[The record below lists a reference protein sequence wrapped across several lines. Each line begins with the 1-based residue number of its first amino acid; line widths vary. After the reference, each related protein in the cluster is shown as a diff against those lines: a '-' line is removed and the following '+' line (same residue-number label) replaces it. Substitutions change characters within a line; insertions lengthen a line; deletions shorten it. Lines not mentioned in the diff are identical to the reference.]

1 MLAAVKACGP
11 GAVLSHRSAGELWE
25 FLDAEDRRP
34 EVTVLGPGTRLAPGI
49 VVHRTSQLAA
59 RDRTR
64 YEGIPVTTPARTLID
79 LAAALTEAELRHA
92 VRRAQ
97 GLRRVNTRQLLEV
110 IGRLGPRRGSRR
122 LSEAIATGPA
132 PTRSALED
140 AVLDLLLRAGF
151 EHPDVNRPLVIEG
164 RRVIPDFRWPEQRLV
179 LEADGAAWHDNA
191 IARADDLE
199 RQALLEA
206 SGERVIRVTWHQAV
220 TRSGETVNRIR
231 VAGAPCRPLLGR
243 ARAVLRRLRGM
254 RRSDQRR
261 DAVFALYQREV
272 TGRPLAELLEGAK
285 PFTRELAEGADAHIP
300 ALDEEIARL
309 ARGWELD
316 RIASL
321 ERNIMRVALYEMRH
335 RDEIPVEVAIDEAVN
350 LAKEY
355 CGADAPGFVNGIL
368 GSAAR
373 ELEEARQ

>member
-1 MLAAVKACGP
+1 MLGAVKACGP

-64 YEGIPVTTPARTLID
+64 HEGIPVTTPARTLID

-164 RRVIPDFRWPEQRLV
+164 RRVIPDFRWAEQRLV

-220 TRSGETVNRIR
+220 TRSAETVDRIR
-231 VAGAPCRPLLGR
+231 VAGAPCRPARPGPGR
-243 ARAVLRRLRGM
+243 
-254 RRSDQRR
+254 
-261 DAVFALYQREV
+261 
-272 TGRPLAELLEGAK
+272 TP
-285 PFTRELAEGADAHIP
+285 
-300 ALDEEIARL
+300 
-309 ARGWELD
+309 
-316 RIASL
+316 
-321 ERNIMRVALYEMRH
+321 
-335 RDEIPVEVAIDEAVN
+335 
-350 LAKEY
+350 
-355 CGADAPGFVNGIL
+355 
-368 GSAAR
+368 
-373 ELEEARQ
+373 

>member
-1 MLAAVKACGP
+1 MPAAVKACGP

-272 TGRPLAELLEGAK
+272 TWRPLTELLEGAK

>member
-64 YEGIPVTTPARTLID
+64 HEGIPVTTPARTLID

-164 RRVIPDFRWPEQRLV
+164 RRVIPDFRWAEQRLV

-220 TRSGETVNRIR
+220 TRSGETVDRIR
-231 VAGAPCRPLLGR
+231 VAGAPCRPCSAGR
-243 ARAVLRRLRGM
+243 GPYSVGCEECAVP
-254 RRSDQRR
+254 
-261 DAVFALYQREV
+261 
-272 TGRPLAELLEGAK
+272 T
-285 PFTRELAEGADAHIP
+285 
-300 ALDEEIARL
+300 
-309 ARGWELD
+309 
-316 RIASL
+316 
-321 ERNIMRVALYEMRH
+321 
-335 RDEIPVEVAIDEAVN
+335 
-350 LAKEY
+350 
-355 CGADAPGFVNGIL
+355 
-368 GSAAR
+368 SAAMPSSR
-373 ELEEARQ
+373 STSAR

>member
-140 AVLDLLLRAGF
+140 AVLDLLLR
-151 EHPDVNRPLVIEG
+151 
-164 RRVIPDFRWPEQRLV
+164 
-179 LEADGAAWHDNA
+179 NA

-206 SGERVIRVTWHQAV
+206 NGERVIRVTWHQAV

-231 VAGAPCRPLLGR
+231 VAGAPCRPCSAGPGPYSVGCEEC
-243 ARAVLRRLRGM
+243 AVP
-254 RRSDQRR
+254 
-261 DAVFALYQREV
+261 
-272 TGRPLAELLEGAK
+272 T
-285 PFTRELAEGADAHIP
+285 
-300 ALDEEIARL
+300 
-309 ARGWELD
+309 
-316 RIASL
+316 
-321 ERNIMRVALYEMRH
+321 
-335 RDEIPVEVAIDEAVN
+335 
-350 LAKEY
+350 
-355 CGADAPGFVNGIL
+355 
-368 GSAAR
+368 SAAMPSSR
-373 ELEEARQ
+373 STSAR

>member
-140 AVLDLLLRAGF
+140 AVLDLLLR
-151 EHPDVNRPLVIEG
+151 
-164 RRVIPDFRWPEQRLV
+164 
-179 LEADGAAWHDNA
+179 NA

-231 VAGAPCRPLLGR
+231 VAGAPCRPCSAGPGPYSVGCEEC
-243 ARAVLRRLRGM
+243 AVP
-254 RRSDQRR
+254 
-261 DAVFALYQREV
+261 
-272 TGRPLAELLEGAK
+272 T
-285 PFTRELAEGADAHIP
+285 
-300 ALDEEIARL
+300 
-309 ARGWELD
+309 
-316 RIASL
+316 
-321 ERNIMRVALYEMRH
+321 
-335 RDEIPVEVAIDEAVN
+335 
-350 LAKEY
+350 
-355 CGADAPGFVNGIL
+355 
-368 GSAAR
+368 SAAMPSSR
-373 ELEEARQ
+373 STSAR

>member
-11 GAVLSHRSAGELWE
+11 GAVLSHRSAAELWG
-25 FLDAEDRRP
+25 FLDRAERTA
-34 EVTVLGPGTRLAPGI
+34 EVTVVGTRGRELPEI
-49 VVHRTSQLAA
+49 VGHRTSQLEP

-64 YEGIPVTTPARTLID
+64 LEGIPITTPARTLID
-79 LAAALTEAELRHA
+79 VAAVLTDAELRHA

-97 GLRRVNTRQLLEV
+97 GLRRVNVRQLLEV

-122 LSEAIATGPA
+122 LSEAIATRPA

-164 RRVIPDFRWPEQRLV
+164 RRVIPDFRWPKQRLV

-220 TRSGETVNRIR
+220 TRSAETVDRIR
-231 VAGAPCRPLLGR
+231 AAGAPPCRPGPR
-243 ARAVLRRLRGM
+243 RYRVGSGQCAVP
-254 RRSDQRR
+254 
-261 DAVFALYQREV
+261 
-272 TGRPLAELLEGAK
+272 T
-285 PFTRELAEGADAHIP
+285 
-300 ALDEEIARL
+300 
-309 ARGWELD
+309 
-316 RIASL
+316 
-321 ERNIMRVALYEMRH
+321 
-335 RDEIPVEVAIDEAVN
+335 
-350 LAKEY
+350 
-355 CGADAPGFVNGIL
+355 
-368 GSAAR
+368 SAAMPSSR
-373 ELEEARQ
+373 STSAR